1 MREKVDMG
9 FIESV
14 LGLNNAEFI
23 ALLFVILAICLFVI
37 LREYL
42 CWYWKVN
49 HVVDLLEQINDK
61 LGRLSGENKEG
72 SVSSAGNEDE
82 E

>member
-23 ALLFVILAICLFVI
+23 
-37 LREYL
+37 
-42 CWYWKVN
+42 
-49 HVVDLLEQINDK
+49 
-61 LGRLSGENKEG
+61 G
-72 SVSSAGNEDE
+72 SSKITVGN
-82 E
+82 